1 MSRRSYDVNRTT
13 VRTHTHSIHFDVPV
27 ADREALVPLRG
38 KRKGNDLE
46 YGGVVDVYAGRS

>member
-1 MSRRSYDVNRTT
+1 MTSIGPLCAH
-13 VRTHTHSIHFDVPV
+13 THTHSIHFDVPV